1 MTTRIWTGLA
11 SVLPLL
17 FVACGVEAPGP
28 APSTQPIEERAGARD
43 IQASGADLPIIAPD
57 DVQKSQSGAVF
68 QRVANT
74 DIEVVYDRPVA
85 RGRELFGGIVAL
97 DEVWNPGANDATAVS
112 FSRDVTVNG
121 EALAAGRYSL
131 WAIPGAAD
139 WTVIFSTA
147 ADVYHTP
154 YPGEEHD
161 SLRLAITPR
170 RGDHVET
177 LAYYFPMVEEKETEL
192 VLHWGETVVPM
203 MITVP

>member
-1 MTTRIWTGLA
+1 MTTRTWTGLA

-85 RGRELFGGIVAL
+85 
-97 DEVWNPGANDATAVS
+97 
-112 FSRDVTVNG
+112 
-121 EALAAGRYSL
+121 
-131 WAIPGAAD
+131 
-139 WTVIFSTA
+139 
-147 ADVYHTP
+147 
-154 YPGEEHD
+154 
-161 SLRLAITPR
+161 
-170 RGDHVET
+170 
-177 LAYYFPMVEEKETEL
+177 
-192 VLHWGETVVPM
+192 
-203 MITVP
+203 